1 MPNLSDHDLRQMDP
15 TWQQRQPEETV
26 RGLLERAL
34 DDLRQA
40 RDGLNQNPTN
50 SSRPPASM
58 KPWRRAQAAQTQAE
72 AVGEAPPGESSA
84 AAATGC

>member
-50 SSRPPASM
+50 KFAPAGEH
-58 KPWRRAQAAQTQAE
+58 E
-72 AVGEAPPGESSA
+72 AVAACAGGSDSS
-84 AAATGC
+84 